1 MTDKSL
7 IVFFINCIYIYIKII
22 IFKYSV
28 YNYHIN
34 IFNNNN
40 MFILLYIINFIN
52 IIPNLNPNVVP
63 KPGNIYQ
70 KKLHIPIIGKQI
82 IEAEVIT
89 NNYAFIRLQ
98 ELINEKGTLK
108 YINKNDK
115 YIIQFSYNLRKI
127 IKKYK
132 TELTFPYYDIEN
144 DEILFNLNVKVIN
157 YNTKIKMSRIN

>member
-1 MTDKSL
+1 
-7 IVFFINCIYIYIKII
+7 
-22 IFKYSV
+22 
-28 YNYHIN
+28 
-34 IFNNNN
+34 
-40 MFILLYIINFIN
+40 MFILLYMISFIN
-52 IIPNLNPNVVP
+52 IIPNLNSVIVP
-63 KPGNIYQ
+63 KSGSIYQ
-70 KKLHIPIIGKQI
+70 KNLHIPIIGKQV

-98 ELINEKGTLK
+98 GLINEKGTAK
-108 YINKNDK
+108 YINRNERHMIK
-115 YIIQFSYNLRKI
+115 FSYNLRKI

>member
-1 MTDKSL
+1 ML
-7 IVFFINCIYIYIKII
+7 
-22 IFKYSV
+22 
-28 YNYHIN
+28 
-34 IFNNNN
+34 
-40 MFILLYIINFIN
+40 ILLYMISFIN
-52 IIPNLNPNVVP
+52 IIPNLNSVIVP
-63 KPGNIYQ
+63 KLGSIYQ
-70 KKLHIPIIGKQI
+70 KNLYIPTIGKQV

-98 ELINEKGTLK
+98 GLINEKATAK
-108 YINKNDK
+108 YINRNERHMIK
-115 YIIQFSYNLRKI
+115 FSYNLRKI

>member
-1 MTDKSL
+1 ML
-7 IVFFINCIYIYIKII
+7 
-22 IFKYSV
+22 
-28 YNYHIN
+28 
-34 IFNNNN
+34 
-40 MFILLYIINFIN
+40 ILLYMISFIN
-52 IIPNLNPNVVP
+52 IIPNLNSVIVP
-63 KPGNIYQ
+63 KLGSIYQ
-70 KKLHIPIIGKQI
+70 KNLYIPIIGKQV

-98 ELINEKGTLK
+98 GLINEKATAK
-108 YINKNDK
+108 YINRNERHMIK
-115 YIIQFSYNLRKI
+115 FSYNLRKI

>member
-1 MTDKSL
+1 ML
-7 IVFFINCIYIYIKII
+7 
-22 IFKYSV
+22 
-28 YNYHIN
+28 
-34 IFNNNN
+34 
-40 MFILLYIINFIN
+40 ILLYMISFIN
-52 IIPNLNPNVVP
+52 IIPNLNPIIIP
-63 KPGNIYQ
+63 KPGSIYQ
-70 KKLHIPIIGKQI
+70 KNLYIPIIGKQV

-98 ELINEKGTLK
+98 GLINEKGTAK
-108 YINKNDK
+108 YINRNDRHMIK
-115 YIIQFSYNLRKI
+115 FSYNLRKI